1 MNDGIVTDFLFSKSA
16 NWETVRDVNLIHNAQ
31 NIARAAHLLP
41 CSSLLKKV
49 HVQPSAL
56 IYPPRCNQK
65 TRRYQAAL
73 SACHDSLLTLCQYA
87 LVSNIKGANVHASSR
102 QVKGILHF
110 PFSGNLRN
118 ICCWS
123 WKALKRSFSK
133 KVQASQSIGLS
144 NMSCQDIRN
153 ILKAMTHKNMRTT

>member
-16 NWETVRDVNLIHNAQ
+16 NWETVRDVNLIHNPQ

-41 CSSLLKKV
+41 CSSLLKRFTFNPV
-49 HVQPSAL
+49 TL
-56 IYPPRCNQK
+56 IYPRCNQK
-65 TRRYQAAL
+65 TRRYKAAL

-102 QVKGILHF
+102 QVEGILHF

-123 WKALKRSFSK
+123 WKALKRSFSA

-144 NMSCQDIRN
+144 NMSCQNIRN
-153 ILKAMTHKNMRTT
+153 ILLAMTHKNMRTT

>member
-16 NWETVRDVNLIHNAQ
+16 NWETVRDVNLIHNRQ
-31 NIARAAHLLP
+31 NIAH
-41 CSSLLKKV
+41 CHV
-49 HVQPSAL
+49 HHSQKGSRSTHWPD
-56 IYPPRCNQK
+56 IPPRCNQK
-65 TRRYQAAL
+65 TRRYKAAL

-102 QVKGILHF
+102 QVEGILHF

-123 WKALKRSFSK
+123 WKALKRSFSE